1 MRVTILNGNPTPA
14 EGVFGEYLAQ
24 FQRALESRGHL
35 VSALIL
41 RDMEITP
48 CVGCF
53 GCWVRTP
60 GECVVPDASAE
71 VCRAVIQSDLT
82 VFASPLVMGYVSAV
96 MKKAM
101 DKLLPLIL
109 PYFAVIHHETHHRR
123 RYERYPALGVLLEAG
138 AGGDQV
144 DVEITERLFERF
156 AINFHASL
164 QFVAQVGDPL
174 EEVVDAVETACRD

>member
-1 MRVTILNGNPTPA
+1 MRITILNGNPRAA
-14 EGVFGEYLAQ
+14 EGVFRAYLAQ
-24 FQRALESRGHL
+24 LQRALEARGHA
-35 VSALIL
+35 VSVLIL
-41 RDMEITP
+41 REMEITP

-60 GECVVPDASAE
+60 GECVVPDASTE
-71 VCRAVIQSDLT
+71 VCRAVIRSDLT

-96 MKKAM
+96 MKRAM

-109 PYFAVIHHETHHRR
+109 PYFAVIRHETHHRR

-138 AGGDQV
+138 VGGDQV
-144 DVEITERLFERF
+144 DVQITRRLFERF

-164 QFVAQVGDPL
+164 RFVAQVGDPL
-174 EEVVDAVETACRD
+174 EEVVDVVETACRD